1 MTNRYRLS
9 SSTYERE
16 EENKIEPK
24 KVFFLSVE
32 GNTTEKAYFQGVS
45 SYRKQLGISA
55 EVNVEVLRRSS
66 KDTNSAPQQ
75 VIELLEEYIR
85 LRNTEN
91 IESDIPKD
99 LIKENKKISN
109 AHTYVSAE
117 LSKIAGHGKS
127 KIRFKEN
134 FFA

>member
-1 MTNRYRLS
+1 MK
-9 SSTYERE
+9 ER
-16 EENKIEPK
+16 KIIKQNLK
-24 KVFFLSVE
+24 KCSFYLQRV
-32 GNTTEKAYFQGVS
+32 
-45 SYRKQLGISA
+45 I
-55 EVNVEVLRRSS
+55 
-66 KDTNSAPQQ
+66 QQ